1 MSGTSMRP
9 ICGPI
14 SKRLKRDSDSGRPS
28 TTGLPTAHAR
38 VPEERGGGAPTRLS
52 WKWPV
57 AALATLAVAA
67 VLFVV
72 FRSPLAPPQVV
83 ATRQIT
89 NDQKSKLKEGGV
101 PPPPLLTDGSRIYLQ
116 EDTYATNMILAQVS
130 PNGGETSPIALPLP
144 LASPDVSPGIQAL
157 SPDGRE
163 IFFQADAGQTST
175 RKAPLWA
182 LPLPPGQARRVGN
195 LDVSGATWSPDGAS
209 IVYTQDDGVYQARP
223 DGSDSRKLATVS
235 GLALWPRWSP
245 DGRVVR
251 FSVWNTTLFSSTLWE
266 VNADGSN
273 LHQMLADWRPPVNDC
288 CGNWTRDGN
297 YFVFQSTRDGRA
309 SLWATRERLHFWQKA
324 SAEPAPLAVGQ
335 MQAFAPLPSR
345 DGREVYFIGAI
356 MRGELARLDLKTHQF
371 APYLGGLSAEGLAF
385 SRDGTRVAY
394 VSYPDGVLWVSNVD
408 QTARRQITFAPM
420 SVGLP
425 AWAPDGTQVAFAA
438 RRPGQPWQVYRVSAT
453 GGSPEPALPGEGT
466 QVDPSWSP
474 DGRSI
479 VFGRRDPEARDSAGD
494 ALFIGDL
501 QTHEIAPIPGSAHY
515 FSPRWSPDGRY
526 ILAMTADFARLSL
539 FDVRAGTWS
548 PLLDA
553 PSGYPTWS
561 KDSRY
566 VYYSDPFD
574 SRRLPFYRVSV
585 ADRKVEHLVN
595 VGEYGQVALGQFG
608 WWTGLGP
615 DDSLLFLRDISL
627 QEVYALQWKLP

>member
-1 MSGTSMRP
+1 MAMGTLAYMSPEQALGLDSDARTDLFSLGLVLYEMATGRPAFSGTSAGALTDAILHKDPVPATRLNP
-9 ICGPI
+9 ELPEEF
-14 SKRLKRDSDSGRPS
+14 SRVLVKALEKDRDVRYQHAADLRADLKRLKRDSDSGRTS

-144 LASPDVSPGIQAL
+144 LASPDMSPGIQAL

-209 IVYTQDDGVYQARP
+209 IVYTQDDGVFQARP

-385 SRDGTRVAY
+385 SRDGTRVA
-394 VSYPDGVLWVSNVD
+394 
-408 QTARRQITFAPM
+408 
-420 SVGLP
+420 
-425 AWAPDGTQVAFAA
+425 
-438 RRPGQPWQVYRVSAT
+438 
-453 GGSPEPALPGEGT
+453 
-466 QVDPSWSP
+466 
-474 DGRSI
+474 
-479 VFGRRDPEARDSAGD
+479 
-494 ALFIGDL
+494 
-501 QTHEIAPIPGSAHY
+501 
-515 FSPRWSPDGRY
+515 
-526 ILAMTADFARLSL
+526 
-539 FDVRAGTWS
+539 
-548 PLLDA
+548 
-553 PSGYPTWS
+553 
-561 KDSRY
+561 
-566 VYYSDPFD
+566 
-574 SRRLPFYRVSV
+574 
-585 ADRKVEHLVN
+585 
-595 VGEYGQVALGQFG
+595 
-608 WWTGLGP
+608 
-615 DDSLLFLRDISL
+615 
-627 QEVYALQWKLP
+627 